1 MMMSKTGYLVV
12 ATALLSLSACSS
24 KPPMQTGSIYPNPHL
39 TPPTSPVPS
48 PPEQE
53 VRNASDNRA
62 KIDYNERQAI
72 SIRPAVAV
80 GYGYHRGW
88 RSHRGHYIG
97 AGYSPYYW

>member
-1 MMMSKTGYLVV
+1 M
-12 ATALLSLSACSS
+12 
-24 KPPMQTGSIYPNPHL
+24 
-39 TPPTSPVPS
+39 
-48 PPEQE
+48 
-53 VRNASDNRA
+53 RNASDNRA